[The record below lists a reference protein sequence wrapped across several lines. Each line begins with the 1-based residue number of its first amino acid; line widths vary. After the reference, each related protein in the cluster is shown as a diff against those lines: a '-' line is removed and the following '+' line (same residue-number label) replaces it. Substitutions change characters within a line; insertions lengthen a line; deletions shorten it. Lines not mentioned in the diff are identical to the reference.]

1 MPETVGWD
9 PQSRRRRA
17 GRKIGSDARRGRE
30 FQSSKGRSQTTKVGK
45 WPVAEIEDADGRA
58 NGSSLEL
65 LNGCK
70 EQVANNCL
78 IPEASGTASEAW
90 FKRLRRRC

>member
-1 MPETVGWD
+1 MYVRVARGRFNVDNIDEIQRLVEETLLPALNRSSLSFKAEIFARRWMPETVGWD

-45 WPVAEIEDADGRA
+45 
-58 NGSSLEL
+58 
-65 LNGCK
+65 
-70 EQVANNCL
+70 
-78 IPEASGTASEAW
+78 
-90 FKRLRRRC
+90 